1 MLKNLQTITFFIIVA
16 VFCQITEIQAD
27 VSLPAVFGDNMVL
40 QRDLPNPVWGKADP
54 DEEITVSIAGQ
65 VKKTTANTDGKWLV
79 ELDPL
84 KTGDVLV
91 LTVKGKNVIQFKNV
105 LVGEVWVCSGQSNMF
120 FTVARGN
127 DAEKEIAAA
136 DYPNIRLLKVSQH
149 AAKEPQDNFE
159 GKWELCSP
167 QTVST
172 FTAAGY
178 FFGRNLHKE
187 LNGIPIGLIQS
198 AWGGSSC
205 EAWIPQNVIES
216 DTDAQSFALRH
227 KNFER
232 QKENSTKRSNNTAQ
246 NNRQRPAGIKQ
257 HQLSSLLYNGM
268 IHPFERFGIRGVIW
282 YQGEANATRAYQ
294 YRRIFPLL
302 IQSWRNVWRQGDFPF
317 YYVQLANF
325 RKISEQPSESAWAE
339 LREAQNLTLS
349 VTNTG
354 QAVAIDIGEADDI
367 HPKNKQ
373 EIGRRLALWAL
384 AKDYGKKDIVFS
396 GPVYQSFQI
405 DGNKIVL
412 TFEQPDN
419 DLTAKGLT
427 IKGDQLKGFA
437 IAGEDKKFVWADAK
451 IVGQTIEVSAEGI
464 DKPIAVRYGWGDNP
478 VVNLYNNAGLPASPF
493 RTDHWQG
500 ITVNAK

>member
-1 MLKNLQTITFFIIVA
+1 MLKKFLQTITFFIVVA
-16 VFCQITEIQAD
+16 VFCPITEIRAD
-27 VSLPAVFGDNMVL
+27 VSLPAVFGDNMVF
-40 QRDLPNPVWGKADP
+40 QRGLSNPVWGKADP
-54 DEEITVSIAGQ
+54 NEEITVSIAGQ
-65 VKKTTANTDGKWLV
+65 IKKTTANTNGKWLV
-79 ELDPL
+79 KLDPL

-91 LTVKGKNVIQFKNV
+91 LTVKGKNEIQLKNI
-105 LVGEVWVCSGQSNMF
+105 LVGEVWICSGQSNMV

-127 DAEKEIAAA
+127 NAEKEIATA

-149 AAKEPQDNFE
+149 ATKEPQDDFV
-159 GKWELCSP
+159 GKWEICSS
-167 QTVST
+167 QTIPT

-178 FFGRNLHKE
+178 FFARNLHKE
-187 LNGIPIGLIQS
+187 LNGVPIGLIQS

-205 EAWIPQNVIES
+205 EAWIPQHVIES
-216 DTDAQSFALRH
+216 DVDAQTFALRH
-227 KNFER
+227 KNFE
-232 QKENSTKRSNNTAQ
+232 QQTENSAKRSNNTANTAQ

-257 HQLSSLLYNGM
+257 QHLSSLLYNGM
-268 IHPFERFGIRGVIW
+268 IHPLERFGIRGVIW

-302 IQSWRNVWRQGDFPF
+302 IQSWRNVWQQGDFSF

-349 VTNTG
+349 VPNTG

-373 EIGRRLALWAL
+373 EVGKRLALWAL
-384 AKDYGKKDIVFS
+384 AKDYDKKEVVFS

-412 TFEQPDN
+412 TFEQPN
-419 DLTAKGLT
+419 NGL
-427 IKGDQLKGFA
+427 IAKGDQLKGFA

-451 IVGQTIEVSAEGI
+451 IVGQTIEVSAKEI
-464 DKPIAVRYGWGDNP
+464 DQPVAVRYGWGDNP

-493 RTDHWQG
+493 RTDNQR
-500 ITVNAK
+500 